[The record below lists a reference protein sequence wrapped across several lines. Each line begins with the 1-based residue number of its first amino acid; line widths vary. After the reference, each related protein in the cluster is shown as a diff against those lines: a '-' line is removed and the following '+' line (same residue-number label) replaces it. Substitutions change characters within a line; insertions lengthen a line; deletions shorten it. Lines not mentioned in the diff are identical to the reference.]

1 MVSFPLQISGVVKR
15 GNGEAGRLFSFPT
28 ANLYLSSS
36 PLEPGIYAGRTEAG
50 HYVYDSVI
58 CFGVE
63 EGKLESHLFD
73 FSGDLYDKRIKVK
86 VLERVGDIIP
96 WESVTQMKKVIYEHA
111 KLVRARL
118 KKA

>member
-1 MVSFPLQISGVVKR
+1 MASFPLQISGVVQR
-15 GNGEAGRLFSFPT
+15 GNGDAGRLFNFPT
-28 ANLYLSSS
+28 ANLYLSAS

-50 HYVYDSVI
+50 SHVYDSVI

-73 FSGDLYDKRIKVK
+73 FSGDLYEKRITVK

-96 WESVTQMKKVIYEHA
+96 WESVAQMKKVIYENAKKARA
-111 KLVRARL
+111 KL
-118 KKA
+118 KA